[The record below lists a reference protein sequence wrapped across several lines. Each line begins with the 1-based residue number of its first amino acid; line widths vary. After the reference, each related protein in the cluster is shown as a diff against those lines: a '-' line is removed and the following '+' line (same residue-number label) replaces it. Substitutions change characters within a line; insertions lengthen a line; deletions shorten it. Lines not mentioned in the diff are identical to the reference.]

1 MPHEEI
7 DRYIEQHRDDIART
21 LSELIRK
28 KSLNLGDPGTGDE
41 REVQEYLKEA
51 LAQMGMRVSVDVGC
65 DPKRE
70 NVTGLFAG
78 SGGGRDLIFNAH
90 ADVVPPGDLSMWAD
104 DPFSGRIEG
113 GKVWGRGASDC
124 KNGLATALWA
134 IRAIQALKIPIRGN
148 VYYTS
153 TVGEESCEGAT
164 IGATL
169 AMHPENYHEPFAI
182 VGEAT
187 DLEVQPVSS
196 GLFFFQISVP
206 GKPVHVSKRNLAVF
220 PQNSH
225 LPCGSDVG
233 VDALE
238 KALPFIEYFYRLEKE
253 WNFRLRDRVLG
264 SGGYPLADNIGVGLF
279 TFSPVKIEGG
289 MYLGSMMDKLT
300 LKYAV
305 WYPEFAGRDALVQEI
320 VDGVRALASTD
331 AWLRAN
337 PPKLDIPIPQ
347 IWRGFETDYEH
358 PGVQALMNCATS
370 ALRRPAV
377 MSGFPAVADATFIA
391 EKGIPCA
398 IFGTRVGGA
407 NVHGFNENAD
417 IDGLVAATKTLARMI
432 VEWCE

>member
-1 MPHEEI
+1 VPHEEI
-7 DRYIEQHRDDIART
+7 DRYIEEHREDIART
-21 LSELIRK
+21 LGNLIRR
-28 KSLNLGDPGTGDE
+28 KSLNQGDPGTGDE
-41 REVQEYLKEA
+41 SEVQDFLKDE
-51 LAQMGMRVSVDVGC
+51 LRDMGMVVSVDVGC

-70 NVTGLFAG
+70 NVTGLLEG
-78 SGGGRDLIFNAH
+78 SGGGRDLIFNSH
-90 ADVVPPGDLSMWAD
+90 ADVVPPGDLSMWKD
-104 DPFSGRIEG
+104 DPWSGRIEG

-134 IRAIQALKIPIRGN
+134 IKAVQTLKIPLRGN

-153 TVGEESCEGAT
+153 TVGEESCEGCT
-164 IGATL
+164 LGAAL
-169 AMHPENYHEPFAI
+169 AMHPERYHEPFAI

-196 GLFFFQISVP
+196 GLFFFQITVP

-220 PQNSH
+220 PQSSH

-264 SGGYPLADNIGVGLF
+264 SGGYPLSDNIGVGLF

-289 MYLGSMMDKLT
+289 MYLGSMMDKVT
-300 LKYAV
+300 IKYAV
-305 WYPEFAGRDALVQEI
+305 WYPEFGDRDRLIQEI
-320 VDGVRALASTD
+320 VDGVGALASTD
-331 AWLRAN
+331 GWLRDN

-347 IWRGFETDYEH
+347 VWRGFQTDYEH
-358 PGVQALMNCATS
+358 PGVQALMRCLTNVQG
-370 ALRRPAV
+370 RPAV

-398 IFGTRVGGA
+398 IFGSRVGGA

-417 IDGLVAATKTLARMI
+417 IDGLVMVAKTLTHMI
-432 VEWCE
+432 VEWCT

>member
-1 MPHEEI
+1 MPQEEI
-7 DRYIEQHRDDIART
+7 DRYIDKHRDDIART
-21 LSELIRK
+21 LSALIQK

-41 REVQEYLKEA
+41 REVQDYLKDV
-51 LAQMGMRVSVDVGC
+51 LAKMGMKVSMDVGC

-70 NVTGLFAG
+70 NVTGLLIG
-78 SGGGRDLIFNAH
+78 SGSGRDLIFNSH
-90 ADVVPPGDLSMWAD
+90 ADVVPPGDPSMWKD
-104 DPFSGRIEG
+104 DPWSGRIED

-134 IRAIQALKIPIRGN
+134 IKTVQALNIPLRGN

-153 TVGEESCEGAT
+153 TVGEESCEGCT

-169 AMHPENYHEPFAI
+169 AMHPEQYREPFAI
-182 VGEAT
+182 IGEAT

-196 GLFFFQISVP
+196 GLFFFQIAVP

-220 PQNSH
+220 PHNSH

-253 WNFRLRDRVLG
+253 WNFRLRGRVLG
-264 SGGYPLADNIGVGLF
+264 SGGYPLSDNIGVGLF

-300 LKYAV
+300 IKYAV
-305 WYPEFAGRDALVQEI
+305 WYPESAGRDALVQEI
-320 VDGVRALASTD
+320 VDGVKALASTD
-331 AWLRAN
+331 AWLRGN

-347 IWRGFETDYEH
+347 IWRGFETEYEH
-358 PGVQALMNCATS
+358 PGVQALMKCATE
-370 ALRRPAV
+370 ALGRPAV

-398 IFGTRVGGA
+398 IFGSRTGGA

-417 IDGLVAATKTLARMI
+417 IDGLVAVTKTLAHMI
-432 VEWCE
+432 VEWCQ